1 MLHDRFDAI
10 GWEQKP
16 MRPLISV
23 HFPKSGGSAF
33 RASLVAA
40 FGAETLAFD
49 YESDPVDPA
58 NPMWI
63 APSWSISRR
72 PSTIAPYKAI
82 HGHIAPIKY
91 DLVPRAVRV
100 VMLREPVENLISVYY
115 FWQDSFKNGVVGHG
129 LFEFAKAKNIFD
141 FKKT

>member
-1 MLHDRFDAI
+1 
-10 GWEQKP
+10 

-49 YESDPVDPA
+49 YEFDPVDPA

-72 PSTIAPYKAI
+72 PSD
-82 HGHIAPIKY
+82 H
-91 DLVPRAVRV
+91 RAVQGNTW
-100 VMLREPVENLISVYY
+100 PSSANQI
-115 FWQDSFKNGVVGHG
+115 
-129 LFEFAKAKNIFD
+129 
-141 FKKT
+141 